1 MEIIRTTRQWNL
13 KVYPKPSGPTLAAFF
28 MQMLILSG
36 KVLIVED
43 HLDSLEI
50 LKLQLHALGYEVAV
64 ATSGEEALEK
74 ALTEAPDIIIMDLG
88 LPGMS
93 GIEATAKL
101 KENTKTTKLPVLAY
115 TAWREDVYR
124 EKAKQAGVAAYLTKP
139 AQSQVINEVIQRVFR
154 TTIQN

>member
-1 MEIIRTTRQWNL
+1 
-13 KVYPKPSGPTLAAFF
+13 
-28 MQMLILSG
+28 MLILSG

-101 KENTKTTKLPVLAY
+101 TQL
-115 TAWREDVYR
+115 RR
-124 EKAKQAGVAAYLTKP
+124 SAG
-139 AQSQVINEVIQRVFR
+139 RFW
-154 TTIQN
+154 

>member
-1 MEIIRTTRQWNL
+1 
-13 KVYPKPSGPTLAAFF
+13 
-28 MQMLILSG
+28 MQMLILAG

-88 LPGMS
+88 LPRMN
-93 GIEATAKL
+93 GIEATTKL
-101 KENTKTTKLPVLAY
+101 KENTQTAKMPVLAY
-115 TAWREDVYR
+115 TAWREDIYR
-124 EKAKQAGVAAYLTKP
+124 EKAKQAGMVAYLTKP

-154 TTIQN
+154 TTPQN